1 MNRPRSGCYSFIH
14 RPDDL
19 PGETKLFEHPNDIAR
34 QIKFP
39 PTQSMSG
46 AAGLGMMVIVVSL
59 AKTGDAYPKIIPATI
74 GCCESSITER
84 RHVADRIDRPG
95 DIIDHQHRHI
105 EAPKHSRQTE
115 REVECGSDSEVR

>member
-1 MNRPRSGCYSFIH
+1 MRFGCPGFF
-14 RPDDL
+14 RPDDVPSQPKFL
-19 PGETKLFEHPNDIAR
+19 ENPDDVAGHVE
-34 QIKFP
+34 FP
-39 PTQSMSG
+39 PAQSMRG

-74 GCCESSITER
+74 GCFESSITER

-115 REVECGSDSEVR
+115 REVECASDSEVR